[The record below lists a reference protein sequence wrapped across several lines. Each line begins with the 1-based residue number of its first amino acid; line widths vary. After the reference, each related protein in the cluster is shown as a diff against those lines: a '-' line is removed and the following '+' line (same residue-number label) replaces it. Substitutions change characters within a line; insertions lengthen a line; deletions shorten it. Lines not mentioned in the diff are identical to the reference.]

1 MNKALFV
8 IIIAIVATMTSIMI
22 PIFMRGRE
30 VSTAVRRLL
39 WIIFIAGVAALI
51 ITIILIV
58 TR

>member
-8 IIIAIVATMTSIMI
+8 IIIAIVTTMITTMISI
-22 PIFMRGRE
+22 FVRGRE

-39 WIIFIAGVAALI
+39 WIMFIAGVAALI